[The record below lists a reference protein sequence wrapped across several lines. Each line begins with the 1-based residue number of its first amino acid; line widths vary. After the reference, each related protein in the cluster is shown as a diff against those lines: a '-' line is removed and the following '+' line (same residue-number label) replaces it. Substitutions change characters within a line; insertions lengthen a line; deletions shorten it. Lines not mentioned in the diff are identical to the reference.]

1 MLGALQTAAVLA
13 QPIPKYKDGLPEAK
27 TDHVG
32 MINDGGQKEYIKRDG
47 KILSTDTKNAIV
59 QLKKGDTV
67 YKSYDDMVNSEDVFN
82 NLSKASIL
90 TSIANQGE
98 SDSKRIEEVFDR
110 NLKSLNSDLKKG
122 IRDGFKNVT
131 INNHTSYDAEWFRYK
146 NNTL

>member
-1 MLGALQTAAVLA
+1 MS
-13 QPIPKYKDGLPEAK
+13 DF
-27 TDHVG
+27 
-32 MINDGGQKEYIKRDG
+32 NQKEYIKRDG

-82 NLSKASIL
+82 NISKASIL
-90 TSIANQGE
+90 TSIASQNQ
-98 SDSKRIEEVFDR
+98 SDNKRLEDVFDK

-131 INNHTSYDAEWFRYK
+131 INNHTSYDAEWLRYK